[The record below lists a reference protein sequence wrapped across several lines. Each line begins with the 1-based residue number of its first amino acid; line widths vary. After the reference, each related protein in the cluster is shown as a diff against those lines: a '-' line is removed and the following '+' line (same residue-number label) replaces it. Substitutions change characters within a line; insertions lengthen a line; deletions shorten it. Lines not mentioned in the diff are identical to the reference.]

1 MAQLP
6 ALIAGQLV
14 GTAAEVAVE
23 DPSTGAVMAV
33 TADCGPAE
41 IDQAVRAAAEAGRSW
56 RRVAVPERAR
66 LLRRLS
72 ALIERDQESLGRL
85 ESQQTGKPLRQGLRD
100 AEITVR
106 YFDFYA
112 SAIETFYGTM
122 FSLDDHTTVQTQW
135 EPHGVTAHIIPWNYP
150 LQILGR
156 SIALPLATG
165 NCTVLKPAE
174 EAPLTALKIADL
186 ALEAQLSGGGSQCRD
201 RIRGVAG
208 AALTAHPGVD
218 HISFTGSVEVGRL
231 ISHAAAER
239 LIPAGTMELGGKS
252 PNIVFADADLDRAVP
267 VIVNAILQN
276 AGQTCAGLVRL
287 LVEDSVHDVVVKR
300 LAEIFAGVDIGPALD
315 DPTLGPLISA
325 AQRDQV
331 SAYVSASDRG
341 GKIRYGGEPLAG
353 GRFGGGFFFQPTLV
367 DDVDAGSTIFRE
379 EVFGPVLTVN
389 PLQRCRRGDRP
400 GQRNRLR
407 PGRRRMDGEP
417 QHCPAHDPR
426 RGVRSGVREH
436 LRRLGR
442 SGASLRR
449 IQAVGLSVGRKAPRD
464 CEDLPRS
471 KRLSSHHDRPGGD
484 SGYDS
489 RGNHGRHASLRVGAV
504 RGWEC
509 DCAAGPPGPHG
520 RASPAR

>member
-6 ALIAGQLV
+6 ALIAGQPV

-41 IDQAVRAAAEAGRSW
+41 IDQAVRTAAEAGQSW

-156 SIALPLATG
+156 SIAPALATG

-186 ALEAQLSGGGSQCRD
+186 ALEAGFPAGAVNVVTGFGES
-201 RIRGVAG
+201 AG

-239 LIPAGTMELGGKS
+239 LIPVTMELGGKS

-276 AGQTCAGLVRL
+276 AGQTCSAGSRL

-325 AQRDQV
+325 AQRDRV

-341 GKIRYGGEPLAG
+341 GKIRYGGEPLTG
-353 GRFGGGFFFQPTLV
+353 GQFGAGFFFQPTLV

-379 EVFGPVLTVN
+379 EVFGPVLTVTRFSGVDEAIGLAN
-389 PLQRCRRGDRP
+389 GTDYGLVAGVWTANLSTAQRMIRDVVS
-400 GQRNRLR
+400 GQVFVNTY
-407 PGRRRMDGEP
+407 GASG
-417 QHCPAHDPR
+417 
-426 RGVRSGVREH
+426 GVELPFGGFKRSGFGREKGAEG
-436 LRRLGR
+436 LRGFAQVKTAVI
-442 SGASLRR
+442 AS
-449 IQAVGLSVGRKAPRD
+449 
-464 CEDLPRS
+464 
-471 KRLSSHHDRPGGD
+471 
-484 SGYDS
+484 
-489 RGNHGRHASLRVGAV
+489 
-504 RGWEC
+504 
-509 DCAAGPPGPHG
+509 
-520 RASPAR
+520 